1 MRSTNQAVSVDI
13 TATSLTRTGLIRSKA
28 FAARGNLIDAA
39 VVATELATSVASDIV
54 LMGSHDD
61 EKRRVVTEKKENT
74 YKL

>member
-13 TATSLTRTGLIRSKA
+13 TATSLTRTRLFRSKA

-61 EKRRVVTEKKENT
+61 DERKV
-74 YKL
+74 